1 MQAAVVANQT
11 EKKRLPVPPERISAD
26 RLVSPVPTEHILQRQ
41 TRRHANP
48 VLLCMSAVI
57 KPAPNVRQ
65 RVSALGLTLLLLL
78 NTLPAVR
85 SLEQMEENMS
95 QQVRPALLDTL
106 LPNQAQA
113 SKV

>member
-1 MQAAVVANQT
+1 MVLVRHVLQGLIPAAERRQAV
-11 EKKRLPVPPERISAD
+11 RLVLTERI
-26 RLVSPVPTEHILQRQ
+26 PRQ
-41 TRRHANP
+41 AHPA
-48 VLLCMSAVI
+48 VLHVQHCTPAREAI
-57 KPAPNVRQ
+57 PAPNVRQ